1 MLLQKKH
8 WPEIGGET
16 HSDLKYLLGK
26 DAVRNCWVN
35 SRLPVALSGIQG
47 ARGIS
52 YYVT

>member
-8 WPEIGGET
+8 WLEIGGET
-16 HSDLKYLLGK
+16 LSDLKYLQGR

-35 SRLPVALSGIQG
+35 SRLPVAISGIQG
-47 ARGIS
+47 ARGIL